1 MERSAYVRFVAY
13 LLLLV
18 MSFPL
23 SMWPQSQ
30 GTNPT
35 RNCWK
40 VNRPPRPETKCRSEG
55 AGERSRVRVT
65 LRNTTE
71 VKGYISRIDADTFQV
86 ADRKS
91 GQVTTIA
98 YQDVTRIRGGGMSAG
113 AKIALVAGIG
123 VAAIVILVVLGQ
135 QLNHS

>member
-1 MERSAYVRFVAY
+1 MKRFVAY
-13 LLLLV
+13 LLVLV
-18 MSFPL
+18 MGFPL
-23 SMWPQSQ
+23 SMSAQSQ

-35 RNCWK
+35 EVQAK
-40 VNRPPRPETKCRSEG
+40 KLLEGEPAAKAKSEVQKRG
-55 AGERSRVRVT
+55 AGKRSRVRVT

-71 VKGYISRIDADTFQV
+71 VKGYISRIDADTSQV

-98 YQDVTRIRGGGMSAG
+98 YQDVTRIRGGGVFSG
-113 AKIALVAGIG
+113 AKIAIVAGIG

>member
-1 MERSAYVRFVAY
+1 MKRFVAY

-35 RNCWK
+35 EVQDKKLLEGEPAAK
-40 VNRPPRPETKCRSEG
+40 VKSEVQKRG
-55 AGERSRVRVT
+55 AGEKSRVRVT

-71 VKGYISRIDADTFQV
+71 VKGYLSQIDADTFQV
-86 ADRKS
+86 TDRKS